1 MRKVARLSGI
11 HGFAVAAVVGLL
23 SGCGSGGQVMD
34 DESVRATLTRTLDAW
49 VAGTPA
55 RDLEQ
60 AEPSVIVVDHQWSE
74 GARLVDYDMVG
85 AGSFDGQTLR
95 AQVELQLLRPRERA
109 AVKTKAEYI
118 VGTHPVITVV
128 RAME

>member
-1 MRKVARLSGI
+1 MRTADRLSAI
-11 HGFAVAAVVGLL
+11 HCLAVAVVVGLL
-23 SGCGSGGQVMD
+23 SGCGSGSQAMD

-49 VAGTPA
+49 VAGTPP

-60 AEPSVIVVDHQWSE
+60 GEPRVIVVDHQWSE

-95 AQVELQLLRPRERA
+95 AQVDLQLLRSRGRA
-109 AVKTKAEYI
+109 AVKTRAEYV
-118 VGTHPVITVV
+118 VGIHPFITVV